1 MNSATYL
8 HDDIKYDI
16 LLFYHMTEELS
27 TARYCELC
35 GVDVQPNVNLKR
47 FGKLFCSEDHMN
59 QYVKAR
65 QKRLGLG
72 EEGAEEVERKEE
84 SRRSSSSSCC

>member
-1 MNSATYL
+1 MKSETDVL
-8 HDDIKYDI
+8 HDGIKYEM
-16 LLFYHMTEELS
+16 LLFYYMTEELS
-27 TARYCELC
+27 TARYCDLC
-35 GVDVQPNVNLKR
+35 GVDVELNANLKR

-84 SRRSSSSSCC
+84 PRRRSSCC